1 MVSDS
6 EERGTGGRARGGKT
20 RVGRDNAE
28 PEGGRNGGLSAG
40 EGDGASA
47 AGRPHGATR
56 RTRLVLADHH
66 RRSLPRRE
74 RGDARQNQEGQ
85 PPFPCRQRH
94 QGRPGR
100 RQVPPRRGYAEQE
113 KVARK
118 IPSARNFKIMS
129 MISKNHEHDC
139 I

>member
-6 EERGTGGRARGGKT
+6 EERGTGGLARGGKT

-28 PEGGRNGGLSAG
+28 PEGGRNGGLSVG

-56 RTRLVLADHH
+56 RTRFVLADHH
-66 RRSLPRRE
+66 RRGLPRRE
-74 RGDARQNQEGQ
+74 RGDTRQNQESQ
-85 PPFPCRQRH
+85 PAFPCRQRH
-94 QGRPGR
+94 QGRFGR
-100 RQVPPRRGYAEQE
+100 SQVPSCRGFVEQE

-118 IPSARNFKIMS
+118 IPSARSFKIML
-129 MISKNHEHDC
+129 MIF
-139 I
+139 